1 MAEWL
6 ASDPGRFQSVREAE
20 QGFQSSAK
28 LLCAELSKAE
38 AELMKT
44 TCILHHQSHGSVCGE
59 EPAQHHRTVVFQGGM
74 WSCHQPDFRHTAH
87 FHIPPQTCFS
97 SFDYSVSVC
106 RHLEYLPFLL

>member
-1 MAEWL
+1 MADWL
-6 ASDPGRFQSVREAE
+6 ASDQGRFQSVREAE

-59 EPAQHHRTVVFQGGM
+59 EPAQHHRTVVFQDGM
-74 WSCHQPDFRHTAH
+74 WSCHQSRLQAH
-87 FHIPPQTCFS
+87 CLFPYS
-97 SFDYSVSVC
+97 SSN
-106 RHLEYLPFLL
+106 LL